1 MPCAHV
7 ISVTCDFGCSAQY
20 PGTCSSAKTGFF
32 LESGAL
38 SCRTP
43 VPLRNRVRGAAAS
56 CVAHIITVRPAAL
69 HRPCR
74 SRSGRCAAVHSP
86 RAGGGHRAI
95 SLKKMSRS
103 DTMPMFPNCYVG
115 TGRAL
120 CAQCGISVNP
130 HIRCRCTAC
139 GVRHLLRHCNA
150 ASSWLSV
157 ACRRV
162 RFCPHCCETVSIFT
176 PYHIM

>member
-1 MPCAHV
+1 MQCSVPRYVQQRENRFLSGIGCAELPY
-7 ISVTCDFGCSAQY
+7 SGST
-20 PGTCSSAKTGFF
+20 
-32 LESGAL
+32 LESGARCCCIL
-38 SCRTP
+38 CCPYHHCQTR
-43 VPLRNRVRGAAAS
+43 RAAS
-56 CVAHIITVRPAAL
+56 SMPLAQW
-69 HRPCR
+69 
-74 SRSGRCAAVHSP
+74 AVHSP

-139 GVRHLLRHCNA
+139 GVRHWHHHG
-150 ASSWLSV
+150 
-157 ACRRV
+157 CRRV

-176 PYHIM
+176 PFMSAVTAGAAIKRTKCAGRVMQLPLPPCC

>member
-7 ISVTCDFGCSAQY
+7 IFVTCDFGDAVLSTPVRAAARK
-20 PGTCSSAKTGFF
+20 PVSSGIGCAELPYSGSTP
-32 LESGAL
+32 ESGARCCCIL
-38 SCRTP
+38 CCPYHHCQTR
-43 VPLRNRVRGAAAS
+43 RAAS
-56 CVAHIITVRPAAL
+56 SMPLAQW
-69 HRPCR
+69 
-74 SRSGRCAAVHSP
+74 AVHSP

-130 HIRCRCTAC
+130 HIRCPCTAC
-139 GVRHLLRHCNA
+139 GVRHLLRHCIIMA
-150 ASSWLSV
+150 VCSMSTRPILSSLL
-157 ACRRV
+157 
-162 RFCPHCCETVSIFT
+162 
-176 PYHIM
+176 